1 MGDGPALARGF
12 RVPKTSWKATRAEPV
27 GCVGYVPTTA
37 GFGKARGDVFFDFMT
52 GELAAKSQH
61 LPEVPQRAS
70 LRQQDNGETPF
81 LRGERNGQVL
91 DERPLRALEDA
102 FHAMVERSRAEP
114 AATLAERQDRLA
126 RLRAV
131 VAGNEER
138 FRQAISADF
147 GHRSSVET
155 TIAETLFLFSE
166 IRHANKHLKGWMAS
180 QRVATALQFL
190 PARNRLIPQP
200 LGVVGIIAPWNYPLQ
215 LTLAPAIG
223 AIAAGN
229 RVMIKPSELTPHFS
243 ALLKEAVA
251 EKFDAAEMVVTGIE
265 DEVAKAFA
273 GLPFDHLV
281 FTGSTP
287 VGRLVAEAA
296 GRNLTPVTLE
306 LGGKSP
312 AIVDASADLE
322 EAAERI
328 AYGKLLNA
336 GQTCIA
342 PDYVMVPEASL
353 QAFAEKVR
361 APYAAH
367 VRHRSQ
373 QQGLHLGD
381 LRPAL
386 CATGEPG
393 GGCRPARRKILQPA
407 KADDPNWKARRK
419 FPPTLVVGA
428 HRRDDSHAGGDLLAP
443 PTGGDGLS
451 ATAPRPIAFVNR
463 HDRPLALYWFG
474 KDARGARRGAYTHRR
489 RAASPST
496 IACSISRRSTSR
508 WAASA
513 HQATAPITANG
524 GFRTFSKLKPVFYR
538 SEIQPARRSLSALWR
553 QDRAAGEDD
562 AIHVVAT
569 IIASAAK
576 QSRILR
582 GQKSGLLRRARND
595 EKKYNGGTTGD

>member
-1 MGDGPALARGF
+1 MDKSL
-12 RVPKTSWKATRAEPV
+12 TSA
-27 GCVGYVPTTA
+27 
-37 GFGKARGDVFFDFMT
+37 
-52 GELAAKSQH
+52 
-61 LPEVPQRAS
+61 
-70 LRQQDNGETPF
+70 
-81 LRGERNGQVL
+81 
-91 DERPLRALEDA
+91 PLRALEDA

-114 AATLAERQDRLA
+114 MATLAERQDRLA

-131 VAGNEER
+131 VASNEER

-147 GHRSSVET
+147 GHRSTVET

-166 IRHANKHLKGWMAS
+166 IRHASKHLKGWMAP

-229 RVMIKPSELTPHFS
+229 RVMIKPSELTPHF
-243 ALLKEAVA
+243 AAVLKETVA
-251 EKFDAAEMVVTGIE
+251 EKFDAAEMVVTGVE
-265 DEVAKAFA
+265 DEIAKAFA
-273 GLPFDHLV
+273 SLPFDHLV
-281 FTGSTP
+281 FTGSTR

-361 APYAAH
+361 AHMRRMFGTDPNNKDYTSVISDRHYARLESLVADAAQ
-367 VRHRSQ
+367 R
-373 QQGLHLGD
+373 G
-381 LRPAL
+381 A
-386 CATGEPG
+386 
-393 GGCRPARRKILQPA
+393 KILQPA

-428 HRRDDSHAGGDLLAP
+428 TTDMAVMQEEIFGPMLAVMGYRD
-443 PTGGDGLS
+443 S
-451 ATAPRPIAFVNR
+451 AEPIAFVNR

-474 KDARGARRGAYTHRR
+474 KDRAARDEVLARTVSGGVTVNDCLFHFTQINQPMGGVGASGNGAYHGE
-489 RAASPST
+489 
-496 IACSISRRSTSR
+496 
-508 WAASA
+508 W
-513 HQATAPITANG
+513 

-538 SEIQPARRSLSALWR
+538 SKFNRLADLYPPYGGKIARL
-553 QDRAAGEDD
+553 
-562 AIHVVAT
+562 
-569 IIASAAK
+569 
-576 QSRILR
+576 
-582 GQKSGLLRRARND
+582 
-595 EKKYNGGTTGD
+595 EKMMRFMS